1 MSINKVREL
10 ANNSKFYVENNLE
23 SDTLLHIVFTDDD
36 NNSFRVYEI
45 GSGEEYDVDYADVDL
60 TTAKFYDLQE
70 VK

>member
-36 NNSFRVYEI
+36 SFRVVEI
-45 GSGEEYDVDYADVDL
+45 GSGEEYDVNYADVDL
-60 TTAKFYDLQE
+60 TTAKFFKLQE
-70 VK
+70 VN